1 MERPAENSE
10 REVGRDEPQ
19 TPVHSLPSYNEPTAE
34 THRRLTREEEAE
46 LALNRTTFAPGSR
59 LALIAAFLVTIALV
73 PLAQWI
79 SERRAGSPTVT
90 SELAKL
96 LPHRTGPLLP
106 HAATIKAAEK
116 AIERDSVVS
125 QWLLPRI
132 QSLLTGVLGAGNEQA
147 YIGRNGWLFYR
158 PDVEYVTG
166 VPFLAPG
173 AMRRRTRSGQHPDSV
188 RAILEFRD
196 QLAARGIE
204 LIVVPAAVKPTIE
217 GDKLSTGTAQDRGL
231 QNASFDTWR
240 EQLLREHVRV
250 FDPAPLL
257 FARKQSANGAAQFLR
272 TDTHWRPEAMEAV
285 ADSLAKAIGVSVNS
299 PGATAAPPGVEQ
311 SGVGDIAAMLK
322 LPAENVIC
330 RPETVTLHPV
340 RERDGN
346 AWRAD
351 PHADVLLLGDSFANI
366 YSLASMGWGESAGFA
381 EQLSRALG
389 GRPLDAILRNS
400 DGAFATREL
409 LQHELAHGRDR
420 LAGKRVVIWEFA
432 ARELAFGD
440 WKSITLRLEQ
450 ARPARFFTPRPAE
463 SVTVSGTVA
472 AISAV
477 PSPRSVPYKDHV
489 MAVQLVDLTG
499 LANAGNDEPPQAL
512 VYLWSMRDNVW
523 TPAAHLRP
531 GDRVRIRL
539 RAWSEVSAEYEK
551 FNRSEI
557 DDPALQ
563 LEEPAWGELLP

>member
-1 MERPAENSE
+1 MERPAENPE

-59 LALIAAFLVTIALV
+59 LVLIATFLVTIALV

-79 SERRAGSPTVT
+79 SERRAGSPTVA

-96 LPHRTGPLLP
+96 LPHRAGPLLP
-106 HAATIKAAEK
+106 HADTIKAAEK

-125 QWLLPRI
+125 RWLLPRM
-132 QSLLTGVLGAGNEQA
+132 QSLLTGLLGAGNEQA
-147 YIGRNGWLFYR
+147 YVGRDGWLFYR

-166 VPFLAPG
+166 VPFLTPS

-188 RAILEFRD
+188 RAIVEFRD
-196 QLAARGIE
+196 DLAARGIE

-217 GDKLSTGTAQDRGL
+217 GDKLSSGGAQNRAL

-240 EQLLREHVRV
+240 EALAHEHVRV

-257 FARKQSANGAAQFLR
+257 LARKQSANGAAQFLR

-285 ADSLAKAIGVSVNS
+285 AHDLAKAVGVSVNS
-299 PGATAAPPGVEQ
+299 PAALGVEQ

-322 LPAENVIC
+322 LPAGHAIC

-340 RERDGN
+340 RERSGSV
-346 AWRAD
+346 WRAD
-351 PHADVLLLGDSFANI
+351 PHADVLLLADSFANI
-366 YSLASMGWGESAGFA
+366 YSLPSMGWGESAGFA

-389 GRPLDAILRNS
+389 GHPLDAILRNS

-440 WKSITLRLEQ
+440 WKSISLCLEQ

-477 PSPRSVPYKDHV
+477 PLPGSVPYKDHV
-489 MAVQLVDLTG
+489 MALHLVDLSG
-499 LANAGNDEPPQAL
+499 LTNAGNDEPAQAL
-512 VYLWSMRDNVW
+512 VYLWSMRDNIW
-523 TPAAHLRP
+523 APAAHLRP
-531 GDRVRIRL
+531 GDRVRVRL
-539 RAWSEVSAEYEK
+539 QEWSEVSSEYEK

-557 DDPALQ
+557 DDPAVQ